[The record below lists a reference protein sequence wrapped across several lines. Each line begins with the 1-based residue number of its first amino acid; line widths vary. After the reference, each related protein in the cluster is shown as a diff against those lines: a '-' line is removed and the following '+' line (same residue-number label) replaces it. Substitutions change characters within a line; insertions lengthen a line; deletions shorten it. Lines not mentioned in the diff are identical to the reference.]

1 MVVDPAGT
9 VVGQAGTAVAVP
21 TSTTIVAM
29 ADSITDADRIA
40 VLTVDTAAPVP
51 AVVTTMA
58 AENTGAAAVTKA
70 VAATAAESTAVKFLS
85 ACCIAT

>member
-1 MVVDPAGT
+1 MVA
-9 VVGQAGTAVAVP
+9 GQAGTAVAVLI
-21 TSTTIVAM
+21 STTIVAM

-40 VLTVDTAAPVP
+40 VQIVDTAAPVP

-58 AENTGAAAVTKA
+58 AANTAAAVTKV
-70 VAATAAESTAVKFLS
+70 VAATAVEITAVKFLS